1 MSVGLSVIASITLSN
16 FVLVKSL
23 IELCFSCFRA
33 SDWLGIREGAVAKGN
48 SIVML
53 DKATPIV
60 KVQLLVNTGIERLP
74 VTMAV
79 VIYCQQYLEQQLKDS
94 SF

>member
-1 MSVGLSVIASITLSN
+1 MFFLLQ
-16 FVLVKSL
+16 
-23 IELCFSCFRA
+23 
-33 SDWLGIREGAVAKGN
+33 SDWLGIREGAVAKDN